1 MADDILSKIKSD
13 NTTAQF
19 VRCGGCMRPMAQNG
33 GPITESNYLNMK
45 RALANTDKP
54 AKGFLCNTCLKDP
67 QHSTEGPRESVALV
81 NDRVMLTN
89 WDNLVDLKESGTE
102 QAVTDTGKTV
112 TRSTATGRKRND
124 NIGWSRVLRQ
134 SSYQLSP

>member
-13 NTTAQF
+13 NTTAQL
-19 VRCGGCMRPMAQNG
+19 VRCGGCMKPMAQNG
-33 GPITESNYLNMK
+33 GPITESNYLNIK
-45 RALANTDKP
+45 NRGLANTDKP
-54 AKGFLCNTCLKDP
+54 AKGFLCNACLKDP

-89 WDNLVDLKESGTE
+89 WDNLVDLKQSETE

-112 TRSTATGRKRND
+112 TRSTATGVAKKK
-124 NIGWSRVLRQ
+124 
-134 SSYQLSP
+134 

>member
-13 NTTAQF
+13 NATAQL
-19 VRCGGCMRPMAQNG
+19 VRCGGCMKPMAQNG
-33 GPITESNYLNMK
+33 APITESNYVNIK
-45 RALANTDKP
+45 NKGLANTDKP

-67 QHSTEGPRESVALV
+67 QHSEEGPRESVALV

-89 WDNLVDLKESGTE
+89 WDNLVDLKQSGTE

-112 TRSTATGRKRND
+112 TRSTATGVAKKK
-124 NIGWSRVLRQ
+124 
-134 SSYQLSP
+134 